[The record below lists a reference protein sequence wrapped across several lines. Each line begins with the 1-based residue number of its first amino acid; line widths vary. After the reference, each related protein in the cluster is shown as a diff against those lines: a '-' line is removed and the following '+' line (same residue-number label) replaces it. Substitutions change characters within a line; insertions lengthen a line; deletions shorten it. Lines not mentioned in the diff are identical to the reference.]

1 MPELPTPVEP
11 APGVPVPAVPPPGL
25 VRLGMPLPGTVE
37 RGLDMI
43 SVCCWAIAAV
53 AVVPS
58 ANPRTS
64 AKVLAIAI
72 ILAAIS
78 RWANFARADRLLPV
92 AKKWLGWPARA
103 CPSRS
108 RVVSRA

>member
-1 MPELPTPVEP
+1 MPELPAPVEP
-11 APGVPVPAVPPPGL
+11 VPGVPVPVVPPLPGL
-25 VRLGMPLPGTVE
+25 VRLGMPPPGTVD

-53 AVVPS
+53 AAVPS

-78 RWANFARADRLLPV
+78 RSTNV
-92 AKKWLGWPARA
+92 A
-103 CPSRS
+103 
-108 RVVSRA
+108 

>member
-1 MPELPTPVEP
+1 
-11 APGVPVPAVPPPGL
+11 
-25 VRLGMPLPGTVE
+25 
-37 RGLDMI
+37 MI

-53 AVVPS
+53 AAVPS

-78 RWANFARADRLLPV
+78 RSTNV
-92 AKKWLGWPARA
+92 A
-103 CPSRS
+103 
-108 RVVSRA
+108 